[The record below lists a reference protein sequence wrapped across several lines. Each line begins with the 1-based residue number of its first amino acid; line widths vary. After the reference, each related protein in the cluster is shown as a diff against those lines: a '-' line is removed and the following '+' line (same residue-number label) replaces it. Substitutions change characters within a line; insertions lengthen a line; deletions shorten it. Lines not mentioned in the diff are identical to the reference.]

1 MFYIFL
7 QSNLLKK
14 KVGFKY
20 KIKAKNKMHEASKT
34 DVYQLKFDI
43 EQKFEFTENEVN
55 SSSISHLVMNSIHA
69 ISKQCSA
76 NNDIFN
82 NNTIE
87 YCNICRTTRILIH

>member
-43 EQKFEFTENEVN
+43 EQKFEFTE
-55 SSSISHLVMNSIHA
+55 
-69 ISKQCSA
+69 K
-76 NNDIFN
+76 
-82 NNTIE
+82 
-87 YCNICRTTRILIH
+87 